1 MIFPNK
7 KSFKLSS
14 FFEQYMKEIQRGFE
28 SIDLVGLETIVAILN
43 DAIVNVSPAGHKIT
57 IAPCHAKPQHTHQAR
72 GGTHDTTNQTH
83 HRHRSR
89 HRRRDGDLLRG
100 SRARH

>member
-43 DAIVNVSPAGHKIT
+43 DAIVNQRT
-57 IAPCHAKPQHTHQAR
+57 IFTCGN
-72 GGTHDTTNQTH
+72 GGSAAIADHFVCDF
-83 HRHRSR
+83 R
-89 HRRRDGDLLRG
+89 
-100 SRARH
+100 